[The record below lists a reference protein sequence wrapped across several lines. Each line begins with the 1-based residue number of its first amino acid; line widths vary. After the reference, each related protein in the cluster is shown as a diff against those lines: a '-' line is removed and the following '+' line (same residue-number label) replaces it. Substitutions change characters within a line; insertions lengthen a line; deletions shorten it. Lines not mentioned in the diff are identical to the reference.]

1 MKVYDEISGAKR
13 QIKKVFNELKENKV
27 VKSYWEENIMDI
39 SRKNKIAN
47 IRYHL
52 TSHSDFIS
60 DIISTNSKEKVIAG
74 MIG

>member
-1 MKVYDEISGAKR
+1 MNVYDEISGAKQ

-52 TSHSDFIS
+52 IPHSDFIS
-60 DIISTNSKEKVIAG
+60 DIISANSREKVIAE